1 MFQLVQFFPQG
12 PIQSGLLADIYLNMT
27 EKYPSSHRN
36 AFRLGWKH
44 SGHGNDFDSWFAE
57 AMLILS
63 SEGEKDPAEEAADED
78 FGWR

>member
-1 MFQLVQFFPQG
+1 
-12 PIQSGLLADIYLNMT
+12 MT

-63 SEGEKDPAEEAADED
+63 SEGEKDPAEQAADED